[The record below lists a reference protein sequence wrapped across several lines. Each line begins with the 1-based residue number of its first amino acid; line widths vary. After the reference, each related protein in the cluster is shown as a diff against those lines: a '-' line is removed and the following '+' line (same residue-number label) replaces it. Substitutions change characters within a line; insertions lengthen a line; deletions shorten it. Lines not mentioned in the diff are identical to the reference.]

1 MDLYF
6 VLGASLAMGCVIMF
20 FLYLILILLQCQ
32 HGDTEEDVQC
42 PASRYD

>member
-20 FLYLILILLQCQ
+20 FLYLILILLQ

>member
-20 FLYLILILLQCQ
+20 FMYFTLILLQCY
-32 HGDTEEDVQC
+32 HGDTEKDVQC